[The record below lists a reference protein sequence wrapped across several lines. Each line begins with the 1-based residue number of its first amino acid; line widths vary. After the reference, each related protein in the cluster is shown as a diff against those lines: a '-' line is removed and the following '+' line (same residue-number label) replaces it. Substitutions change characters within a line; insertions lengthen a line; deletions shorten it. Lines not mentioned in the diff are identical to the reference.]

1 PRVGLAL
8 EFAVALMLIVLGL
21 VNLVGARRPP
31 APSLARPIVVGMIHG
46 LAGSAAVALLVLAA
60 VRHPAWGFAYLALF
74 GTGTIAG
81 MVAVTALIAV
91 PATLAVT
98 RLTTARQWL
107 AAASGVASVVFGV
120 LLAHGLSGPGGLFS
134 DAPMW
139 TPH

>member
-1 PRVGLAL
+1 SVRRALAIGALWGLGHTITILIVGGAIITLRLTISPRVGLAL

-91 PATLAVT
+91 PATLA
-98 RLTTARQWL
+98 
-107 AAASGVASVVFGV
+107 
-120 LLAHGLSGPGGLFS
+120 
-134 DAPMW
+134 
-139 TPH
+139 